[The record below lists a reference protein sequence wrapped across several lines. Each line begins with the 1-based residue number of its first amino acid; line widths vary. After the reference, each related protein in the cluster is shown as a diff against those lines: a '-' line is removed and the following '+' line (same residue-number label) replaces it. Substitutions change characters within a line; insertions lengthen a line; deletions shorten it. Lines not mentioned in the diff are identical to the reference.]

1 MALDGLYKPCAW
13 TNSLAVC
20 RTTYGWCSTDG
31 GPSQISFPEPA
42 TAVPFAFLIIQS
54 DALL

>member
-1 MALDGLYKPCAW
+1 MALDGLHKPCAW
-13 TNSLAVC
+13 TDSLAVW
-20 RTTYGWCSTDG
+20 RTAYGWCSTDG
-31 GPSQISFPEPA
+31 GPSQISFSESV

>member
-13 TNSLAVC
+13 TDSLDVC
-20 RTTYGWCSTDG
+20 RTTYGWCR
-31 GPSQISFPEPA
+31 PSQISFPESA